1 MLTRRGIPL
10 TTYTKFTT
18 FTHLYQV
25 NMPIQEYSSPI
36 TAFFARGKEVGF
48 VCIKRGDLIDFGV
61 KTIPGRRRGT
71 TFMKRV
77 EVALS
82 PLLNTPERRS
92 IIVVERMSKV
102 SHTGGLCQALYQI
115 AQHWKEAGYSVR
127 FHSLA
132 EVKQRLCD
140 TSNVTHRELMEQVVE
155 RYAMLKGLVSDG
167 KADKARYWEKVLMAM
182 ALAEDW
188 WGLSR

>member
-1 MLTRRGIPL
+1 
-10 TTYTKFTT
+10 
-18 FTHLYQV
+18 
-25 NMPIQEYSSPI
+25 MPIQENSSPI

-48 VCIKRGDLIDFGV
+48 VCVKRGDLIDFGV
-61 KTIPGRRRGT
+61 KTITGRRRGLG
-71 TFMKRV
+71 FAKRV
-77 EVALS
+77 EATLS
-82 PLLNTPERRS
+82 PLLDDDSERRS

-102 SHTGGLCQALYQI
+102 SHTGGLCQALYPI

-132 EVKQRLCD
+132 EVKGRLCD
-140 TSNVTHRELMEQVVE
+140 TSNVTHRELMEEVVE
-155 RYAMLKGLVSDG
+155 RHAMLKGLVSDG

>member
-1 MLTRRGIPL
+1 M

-25 NMPIQEYSSPI
+25 NMPIQENSSPI
-36 TAFFARGKEVGF
+36 TAFFARGREVGF

-61 KTIPGRRRGT
+61 KTITGRRRGI

-82 PLLNTPERRS
+82 PLLDTPEGHGV
-92 IIVVERMSKV
+92 IIVERISKA
-102 SHTGGLCQALYQI
+102 SCAGGLCQALYPI

-132 EVKQRLCD
+132 EVKGRLCD
-140 TSNVTHRELMEQVVE
+140 TSNVTHRELMEEVVE
-155 RYAMLKGLVSDG
+155 RHAMLKGLVSDG